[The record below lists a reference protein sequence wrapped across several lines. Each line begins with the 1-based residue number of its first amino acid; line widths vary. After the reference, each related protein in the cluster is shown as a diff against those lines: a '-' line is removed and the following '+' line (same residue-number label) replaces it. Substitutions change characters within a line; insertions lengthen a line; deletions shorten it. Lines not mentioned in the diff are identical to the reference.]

1 MRNLDI
7 DLLRTFVAIAQ
18 HETFAAAAARVGR
31 TQSAVTQQM
40 QRLEEE
46 MGCALFEKRGRH
58 KMMTPDGVRL
68 VAYAHKILA
77 LNDQAV
83 QVIQTGGPIEKIRI
97 GSPHDVAD
105 SILPNLLRRL
115 SKLSPELQ
123 MEINVGRSPF
133 LMDALRD
140 KTLDLAI
147 STRYD
152 DAFPGIKLRTSPMV
166 WICAEDFIFNPA
178 APVPLVMADELSL
191 FRQLSIECL
200 YATRISASTSK
211 PGNFSEAPIAS
222 HHWRISDGWVRSQ
235 ELNWKPYWSSLLNSK
250 SRQRWCAESS
260 RTPLMSRMIQ
270 HVGSSSIRR
279 RIYLRTFS
287 LRWIGPAWQLLL
299 KYAHRFWTQTL
310 STGSPPCLIR

>member
-18 HETFAAAAARVGR
+18 HETFAAAAERVGR

-40 QRLEEE
+40 QRLEQE

-58 KMMTPDGVRL
+58 KSMTSDGMRL
-68 VAYAHKILA
+68 IAYAHKILA

-83 QVIQTGGPIEKIRI
+83 QVIQTRGPIEKIRI
-97 GSPHDVAD
+97 GSPHDVAE

-133 LMDALRD
+133 LMESLHD
-140 KTLDLAI
+140 KQLDLAI

-166 WICAEDFIFNPA
+166 WICAEDFIFDA
-178 APVPLVMADELSL
+178 TAPVPLVMADELSL
-191 FRQLSIECL
+191 FRQVSISCL
-200 YATRISASTSK
+200 DARQILWRTSYISPT
-211 PGNFSEAPIAS
+211 
-222 HHWRISDGWVRSQ
+222 
-235 ELNWKPYWSSLLNSK
+235 L
-250 SRQRWCAESS
+250 
-260 RTPLMSRMIQ
+260 
-270 HVGSSSIRR
+270 VGSRR
-279 RIYLRTFS
+279 PSVLV
-287 LRWIGPAWQLLL
+287 WA
-299 KYAHRFWTQTL
+299 
-310 STGSPPCLIR
+310 

>member
-18 HETFAAAAARVGR
+18 HETFAAAADRVGR

-40 QRLEEE
+40 QRLEQE

-58 KMMTPDGVRL
+58 KSMTSDGMRL
-68 VAYAHKILA
+68 IAYAHKILA

-83 QVIQTGGPIEKIRI
+83 QVIQTRGPIEKIRI
-97 GSPHDVAD
+97 GSPHDVAE

-133 LMDALRD
+133 LMESLRD
-140 KTLDLAI
+140 KQLDLAI

-166 WICAEDFIFNPA
+166 WICAEDFIFDA
-178 APVPLVMADELSL
+178 TAPVPLVMADELSL
-191 FRQLSIECL
+191 FRQVSISCL
-200 YATRISASTSK
+200 DARQILWRTSYISPTLVGIKAAISAGLGVTARTTELLDANMRVLTEADGLPRLPEVAFYLYVQPSCTSPILRELFDSNEHIATRFGPQFA
-211 PGNFSEAPIAS
+211 
-222 HHWRISDGWVRSQ
+222 
-235 ELNWKPYWSSLLNSK
+235 
-250 SRQRWCAESS
+250 CA
-260 RTPLMSRMIQ
+260 
-270 HVGSSSIRR
+270 
-279 RIYLRTFS
+279 
-287 LRWIGPAWQLLL
+287 
-299 KYAHRFWTQTL
+299 
-310 STGSPPCLIR
+310 

>member
-18 HETFAAAAARVGR
+18 HETFAAAADRVGR

-40 QRLEEE
+40 QRLEQE

-58 KMMTPDGVRL
+58 KSMTSDGMRL
-68 VAYAHKILA
+68 IAYAHKILA

-83 QVIQTGGPIEKIRI
+83 QVIQTRGPIEKIRI
-97 GSPHDVAD
+97 GSPHDVAE

-133 LMDALRD
+133 LMESLHD
-140 KTLDLAI
+140 KQLDLAI

-166 WICAEDFIFNPA
+166 WICAEDFIFDA
-178 APVPLVMADELSL
+178 TAPVPLVMADELSL
-191 FRQLSIECL
+191 FRQVSISCL
-200 YATRISASTSK
+200 DARQILWRTSYISPTLVGIKAAISAGLGVTARTTELLDANMRVLTEADGLPRLPEVAFYLYVQPSCTSPILRELFDSNEHIATR
-211 PGNFSEAPIAS
+211 F
-222 HHWRISDGWVRSQ
+222 
-235 ELNWKPYWSSLLNSK
+235 
-250 SRQRWCAESS
+250 
-260 RTPLMSRMIQ
+260 
-270 HVGSSSIRR
+270 
-279 RIYLRTFS
+279 
-287 LRWIGPAWQLLL
+287 GPQFA
-299 KYAHRFWTQTL
+299 
-310 STGSPPCLIR
+310 